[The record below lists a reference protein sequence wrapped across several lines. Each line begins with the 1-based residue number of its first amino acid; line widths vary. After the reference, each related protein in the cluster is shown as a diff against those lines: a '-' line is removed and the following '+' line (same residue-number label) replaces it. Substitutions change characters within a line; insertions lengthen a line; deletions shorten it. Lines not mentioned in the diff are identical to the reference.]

1 VTRARAAAQIQVNQ
15 RLVRERDRQR
25 SRELWRFLALAAVLA
40 VPVLGYVWQ
49 RMDFLR
55 VSRRYEKL
63 QQDLQ
68 ALGAQHEQLKV
79 ERATLMDHDR
89 IERLARRNLGL
100 VDPAPDDVRNVR
112 LFDGRVGAVE
122 RSMAATMLPV
132 PISIG
137 SLAEARPDTA
147 RSNAGGAKPAGAARP
162 AAATKPAAGRPAA
175 GKKTRG

>member
-1 VTRARAAAQIQVNQ
+1 MTRTRAAAQIQVNQ

-25 SRELWRFLALAAVLA
+25 SRELWRFLVLAAVLA

-68 ALGAQHEQLKV
+68 KLNGEQQQLTV

-89 IERLARRNLGL
+89 IERLARKNLGL
-100 VDPAPDDVRNVR
+100 VDPSPDDVRNVR

-122 RSMAATMLPV
+122 RSMAASALSM
-132 PISIG
+132 PIPNISQAG
-137 SLAEARPDTA
+137 RAARPGEARATT
-147 RSNAGGAKPAGAARP
+147 GGAKPAGGAGQP
-162 AAATKPAAGRPAA
+162 AAAKKGR
-175 GKKTRG
+175 G